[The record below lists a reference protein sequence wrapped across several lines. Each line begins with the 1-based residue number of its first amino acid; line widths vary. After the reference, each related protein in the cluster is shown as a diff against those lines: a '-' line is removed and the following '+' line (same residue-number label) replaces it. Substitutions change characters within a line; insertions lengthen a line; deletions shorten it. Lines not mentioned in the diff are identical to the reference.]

1 MVRLPLYATG
11 AVRILPLS
19 RFRSKKCL
27 LSLSAGYGD
36 LRGCNRVQGT
46 WGWSRARN
54 LSRAHN
60 EINAGLS
67 VEKPFVNVSAVAE
80 LLLYLELAASA
91 LKETRQ
97 IPGTSTL
104 TWH

>member
-1 MVRLPLYATG
+1 MHGELAGGAIVSKGIEAG
-11 AVRILPLS
+11 AVLEN
-19 RFRSKKCL
+19 C
-27 LSLSAGYGD
+27 
-36 LRGCNRVQGT
+36 
-46 WGWSRARN
+46 RA
-54 LSRAHN
+54 LID

-67 VEKPFVNVSAVAE
+67 VEKPFVNVSSVAE